1 MLFLS
6 NYELACGWCCHEEEE
21 FRSEDVTESRSIFA
35 ISGTL
40 NKRSDEIQEANLLSL
55 EGLYKEASRAYKE
68 SRNHMTF
75 LITDVDELAL
85 TLHLQKYL
93 I

>member
-6 NYELACGWCCHEEEE
+6 NYEKACGWCCREEEE

-68 SRNHMTF
+68 SRK
-75 LITDVDELAL
+75 DVDELVL
-85 TLHLQKYL
+85 TLHLQKYV